1 MNDVWGKENIYLGL
15 VAFEKLRVNDVWG
28 KENIYLGLESFEAEG
43 ERCMGK
49 GKYISRFGIL

>member
-1 MNDVWGKENIYLGL
+1 MGL

-43 ERCMGK
+43 ERCMKKSLEVLEAEGEQ
-49 GKYISRFGIL
+49 